1 MTIDLRKIF
10 ILSSVIWVFMGH
22 AAFGEETTA
31 TQFPDRLKIW
41 GGYQY
46 LFGLDANIRLDGSK
60 TNFGTSVDWED
71 DLDGDTTDSMVR
83 AGIRWRFTP
92 KHAIGFS
99 YYDMDFDGDGRL
111 DQNFQIDDT
120 IFQVG
125 GRTESDLDLALF
137 RFFYTYSFY
146 RSEKAELSLS
156 PGIYL
161 ADFDAKIKGTLT
173 IAPGDLPTASR
184 SRTVKESELAP
195 LPTVGFAVDYKIFPR
210 LTATLKADYFYIEI
224 NDIEGSLAELFIGL
238 EYRVLKH
245 LGVGT
250 SFNRMWFD
258 IDWKSGKSNGWE
270 VDGTWNGVMAYA
282 ALYF

>member
-1 MTIDLRKIF
+1 MVGLTA
-10 ILSSVIWVFMGH
+10 VVWVMLGQM
-22 AAFGEETTA
+22 AFGGETT
-31 TQFPDRLKIW
+31 TTEFPDRLKIW

-46 LFGLDANIRLDGSK
+46 LFGLDADIRLDGSR
-60 TNFGTSVDWED
+60 TGFGTSIDWED
-71 DLDGDTTDSMVR
+71 DLDGDTTDNMVR
-83 AGIRWRFTP
+83 AGIRWRFNP

-99 YYDMDFDGDGRL
+99 YYDMDFDGTGKL
-111 DQNFQIDDT
+111 DQNYQIDDT

-125 GRTESDLDLALF
+125 ARTDSELDLALF

-146 RSEKAELSLS
+146 RSDKVELSLS

-173 IAPGDLPTASR
+173 IEPGDSPASSR

-195 LPTVGFAVDYKIFPR
+195 LPTLGFAVDYKILPR
-210 LTATLKADYFYIEI
+210 LTATLKADYFYVEI

-270 VDGTWNGVMAYA
+270 VDGTWNGVMGYA